1 MFSAPSKICRIDL
14 ICWPS
19 GLATVSIYTC
29 TLVFTEVNCVKLEG
43 LLINPNVC
51 IRCTKARINYHLSLC
66 PGRPYQLQIQL
77 KRFNKLVVLTGFS
90 KKKKKKTEAATC
102 CSSFPDECILMGF
115 SQKLSDSLSGSS
127 FFCMFYYS

>member
-90 KKKKKKTEAATC
+90 KKTR
-102 CSSFPDECILMGF
+102 SSDVLFFISRWCILMGF

-127 FFCMFYYS
+127 FFVCFITHNNYD

>member
-90 KKKKKKTEAATC
+90 KKKKK
-102 CSSFPDECILMGF
+102 
-115 SQKLSDSLSGSS
+115 QKQRRAVLHFQMNVFWWAFLKSLVIVFREVN
-127 FFCMFYYS
+127 FFCMFYHS